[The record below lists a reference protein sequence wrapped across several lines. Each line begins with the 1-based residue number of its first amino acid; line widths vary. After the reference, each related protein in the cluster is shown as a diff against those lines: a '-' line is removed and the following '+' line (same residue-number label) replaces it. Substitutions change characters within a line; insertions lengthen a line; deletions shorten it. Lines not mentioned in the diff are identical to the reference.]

1 MEAKSIFQMTNS
13 ELHQALLPVAE
24 AIRKR
29 AWKKNGYI
37 SYYDEA
43 LCPDTDFLVREYS
56 DKKELI
62 RLNDKGEAE
71 VVCTL

>member
-13 ELHQALLPVAE
+13 ELHQALLPAADV
-24 AIRKR
+24 IRKR

-43 LCPDTDFLVREYS
+43 LCPGGDFLVREYS
-56 DKKELI
+56 DKKELV
-62 RLNDKGEAE
+62 RLNDKGVAE
-71 VVCTL
+71 VIRTL

>member
-13 ELHQALLPVAE
+13 ELHQALLPAAE
-24 AIRKR
+24 TIKKR
-29 AWKKNGYI
+29 AWNKNGYI

-43 LCPDTDFLVREYS
+43 LCPGIDFLVREYS
-56 DKKELI
+56 DKKALV

-71 VVCTL
+71 FICAL